1 MILCVDIGNTNITLG
16 IYDNEFIET
25 VRLASDK
32 ELSEAQY
39 ELLIKTITKNYKIS
53 GGKKDLYWGEIIVY
67 LQNEVIFNDPNTKQ
81 TEIQNTHT

>member
-25 VRLASDK
+25 VRIASDK

-39 ELLIKTITKNYKIS
+39 ELLIKTITKNYKEIV
-53 GGKKDLYWGEIIVY
+53 LHGEGRIRKW
-67 LQNEVIFNDPNTKQ
+67 KQ
-81 TEIQNTHT
+81 KVAKLLCI